1 MNSVLTQRRQRSVC
15 TLLNLASR
23 DQTLIQN
30 ILLFFTRII
39 FCNTTAR
46 LMGAASKLQKG
57 IFVDRATQKVAVRD
71 GLMECNFYDNLPV
84 KGILE
89 KVPVWRLKSTRLKR
103 ISRLSFDAE
112 DSARDSMM
120 NTLTRALNKEDRGT
134 EIINPAR
141 STRRRSYLYDTYD
154 SDDMGDGMRPMEDV
168 TELVGREREMSVI
181 REVMASAAEADGILN
196 AKTENQ
202 GKGGERGDSKGDG
215 NSRSVLSTLF
225 GSCLGGSGRGSGRG
239 GDDDN
244 NGGKSGNSSKSGK
257 LVLIEGEAGI
267 GKTCLLK
274 AVERSAGSDSGFWC
288 FRTVFSTRQEVNY
301 GWWYILRQMQLA
313 LGDEQKTLLTHSQRS
328 RLTLLLEVGD
338 MMREMEKDMGSM
350 REKGIEI
357 QRELTHALLMLMDVI
372 TSAGVP
378 GIMLILDDAAQ
389 LDAVGMDTVRC
400 LLQPLPGF
408 YPYTTAPFFPAVPN
422 LVVVMALRPVP
433 HASPTFKTHYAGL
446 RDLADELIVLSG
458 LSREQLGNQLLQSEE
473 LRSRGVQ
480 KINHKALC
488 FLHERSS
495 GNFKQAMAWMTEL
508 LKDVGMDPSRNS
520 LCSRD
525 SSDFFH
531 RPDHDADQNKSES
544 QPSCLVVLEGA
555 ACAAEAMS
563 GRRGSLDGFS
573 LERIVSGRVFSS
585 SAVDNSVHNDEGD
598 GGGEL
603 ALDARQAMQAC
614 VRIPKD
620 VRAMYT
626 AMNDSL
632 SPSEILTLRVC
643 SVLGEITPETLV
655 YAQPGGLADFL
666 QSGGDAASEGLPW
679 GSEMAN
685 EENDLNG
692 EVPDLKRTLKA
703 LVERGFLVPRT
714 RGRVRTHGNERVPGV
729 VTRDSLDGT
738 TAVLSHH
745 VSNMGDTHPMLD
757 GKGIETFLFAS
768 TDQGEDSDS
777 DGDASRDGDED
788 KDGDGDGEGKKGKG
802 CAAELLTF
810 ASFVHQ
816 EVTYQGWGLEHRRK
830 VHERMGDV
838 ATEIIN
844 DLHARLAEF
853 QAMTNKVKAKP
864 SGMGR
869 RKLSLSVELRPTETE
884 TKTETETVTDTTTA
898 VNDETNPLPPS
909 KKPSSDSAKVS
920 RQKTILRQVFRS
932 GRSEQTLQKMME
944 NIRILLTAT
953 HVWRIHHTMMS
964 GEFEAAKSAWMAAHE
979 DLGGVDAL
987 RSLCREKVLN
997 VFNNIPGHFGEQ
1009 PKSLKDEAGWANLH
1023 VVLLP
1028 WLRGVAQMFQLDA
1041 RRRWA
1046 LVRALVRGGVPW
1058 LRLSHQLRRKR
1069 LAAVEQNWEMGMA

>member
-1 MNSVLTQRRQRSVC
+1 ML
-15 TLLNLASR
+15 
-23 DQTLIQN
+23 QN
-30 ILLFFTRII
+30 ILLFLKRII
-39 FCNTTAR
+39 FCATTAR
-46 LMGAASKLQKG
+46 LMSAASKLRKG
-57 IFVDRATQKVAVRD
+57 IFVDRATRKVAVRD

-84 KGILE
+84 KGKVE
-89 KVPVWRLKSTRLKR
+89 EVPVWQLKSAGLKH

-112 DSARDSMM
+112 ESMRDSMM
-120 NTLTRALNKEDRGT
+120 NTLTRAFNKEDRDT
-134 EIINPAR
+134 EITNPAS
-141 STRRRSYLYDTYD
+141 STRHRSYLHDTYD
-154 SDDMGDGMRPMEDV
+154 SGDKGDGMRPKEDD
-168 TELVGREREMSVI
+168 TAELVGREQEMSVI
-181 REVMASAAEADGILN
+181 KEVMASAAEADGILN
-196 AKTENQ
+196 AKTENK
-202 GKGGERGDSKGDG
+202 GKEGERDHSKGDG
-215 NSRSVLSTLF
+215 SSRSVLSTLF

-244 NGGKSGNSSKSGK
+244 DGGRSGKSGKSGK
-257 LVLIEGEAGI
+257 LVLIEGEEGI

-274 AVERSAGSDSGFWC
+274 EVERSAGDGSGFCC
-288 FRTVFSTRQEVNY
+288 FRPVFSTRQEANY
-301 GWWYILRQMQLA
+301 GWWYILRLMQLA
-313 LGDEQKTLLTHSQRS
+313 LGDEQNTLLTHSQRS
-328 RLTLLLEVGD
+328 QLTLLLEVGD

-350 REKGIEI
+350 GEKGIEI
-357 QRELTHALLMLMDVI
+357 QRELTHALLMLMDVM

-378 GIMLILDDAAQ
+378 GIMLILDNAEK
-389 LDAVGMDTVRC
+389 LDAFGMDTVRC
-400 LLQPLPGF
+400 LLQPPQGS

-422 LVVVMALRPVP
+422 LVVVMALRPLP

-446 RDLADELIVLSG
+446 RDLADERIVLSG
-458 LSREQLGNQLLQSEE
+458 LSRKQLGNQLLQSEE
-473 LRSRGVQ
+473 LRLKGVR

-495 GNFKQAMAWMTEL
+495 GNFKHAMAWMTKL
-508 LKDVGMDPSRNS
+508 LENVGMDPRRHS
-520 LCSRD
+520 LCSQD
-525 SSDFFH
+525 SSDFS
-531 RPDHDADQNKSES
+531 RGPDHDEDQVKSES
-544 QPSCLVVLEGA
+544 RPSCLRVLRGGA
-555 ACAAEAMS
+555 RAAEAIS
-563 GRRGSLDGFS
+563 GKRGSLDGFS

-585 SAVDNSVHNDEGD
+585 SAVDDSDHNDVGD
-598 GGGEL
+598 GEGEL
-603 ALDARQAMQAC
+603 ALVNARQAMQAY
-614 VRIPKD
+614 VDIPND

-666 QSGGDAASEGLPW
+666 QAGGDAASEGLPF
-679 GSEMAN
+679 GGETVN

-692 EVPDLKRTLKA
+692 EVPDLKKTLKA

-714 RGRVRTHGNERVPGV
+714 RGRVQTHGNERVPRV

-768 TDQGEDSDS
+768 AEQGDDSDI

-788 KDGDGDGEGKKGKG
+788 KFDGDGEGNKEEGG
-802 CAAELLTF
+802 GTELLTF

-844 DLHARLAEF
+844 DLNARSAEC
-853 QAMTNKVKAKP
+853 QAMTNEVIANP
-864 SGMGR
+864 SGID
-869 RKLSLSVELRPTETE
+869 LTPTETE
-884 TKTETETVTDTTTA
+884 SKTKTETATDTATA
-898 VNDETNPLPPS
+898 VNDETTPLPLL
-909 KKPSSDSAKVS
+909 KKSSSYSWKVA
-920 RQKTILRQVFRS
+920 RQKMIRRQVFRS
-932 GRSEQTLQKMME
+932 GSSKKTLQLMME
-944 NIRILLTAT
+944 KIRILLAAT
-953 HVWRIHHTMMS
+953 HVWRIHHLMMS
-964 GEFEAAKSAWMAAHE
+964 GDFYAAKSAWVAAHE

-987 RSLCREKVLN
+987 HSLCRQKVLN
-997 VFNNIPGHFGEQ
+997 VFSNIPGHFEER
-1009 PKSLKDEAGWANLH
+1009 PKSLKDEANWADLH

-1046 LVRALVRGGVPW
+1046 LVRALVRGGGPW
-1058 LRLSHQLRRKR
+1058 LRLLHQLQRER
-1069 LAAVEQNWEMGMA
+1069 LAAVERKWATGMA